1 MRSTPT
7 AEKLLDLYSRNVK
20 KLTSSS
26 MIMRFKPLPDKGSLV
41 LEQRA
46 TVGRILD
53 ENISLVPEPEKAIK

>member
-1 MRSTPT
+1 M
-7 AEKLLDLYSRNVK
+7 YSRNVK